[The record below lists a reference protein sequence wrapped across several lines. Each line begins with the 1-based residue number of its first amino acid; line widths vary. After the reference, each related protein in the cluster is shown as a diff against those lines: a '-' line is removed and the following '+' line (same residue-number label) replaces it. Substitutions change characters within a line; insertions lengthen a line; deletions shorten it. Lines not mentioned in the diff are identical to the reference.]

1 MKIMW
6 ETYYDLLL
14 KYFDKYNRFPK
25 NKEIFEEI
33 DLGSWYCY
41 NKTIYNLGIREK
53 DGSIKYKTRH
63 LRKDRVE
70 KMDKLNLHK
79 LSMKNSF
86 DTKILLLKKYLLEH
100 DGRYPKFEEEYEGI
114 KLGAFVNRYAVM
126 LKNGIVREDGSI
138 FYKNSVVTKEQL
150 NAFESINFSFEG
162 AKTRSDDKFNDNL
175 NRLKEF
181 ITINDRFPND
191 SETIDG
197 FRIGKWVTS
206 LRNTIKNG
214 ETMEDGS
221 IKCLT
226 YLLSKKN
233 IDEILKLGIDLIP
246 YKKSFENKVMKSTD
260 DYNKTKGI
268 LLYIQ
273 RELLFEK
280 KEFISKED
288 IKKLNNDFF
297 NKI

>member
-181 ITINDRFPND
+181 ISINDRFPND

-226 YLLSKKN
+226 YLLSEKN

-260 DYNKTKGI
+260 DYYKTKRI